1 MSAHPNGSHVTAG
14 AKGGYLM
21 PFGAARIGPVA
32 ALDYARAKVDGY
44 TESGDPVLTLDVG
57 SQSLKSLTGQ
67 IGVEVRADLPGI
79 RPYAALT
86 AEHEFS
92 GDSRVI
98 RFAQTDTPVIVNSWE
113 VSRDKD
119 TYARASFGAAA
130 TLWGGMS
137 LDSAVTSTLGR
148 DGGQEIGA
156 HVGVRANF

>member
-1 MSAHPNGSHVTAG
+1 MRSSA
-14 AKGGYLM
+14 
-21 PFGAARIGPVA
+21 A
-32 ALDYARAKVDGY
+32 ALARLSIIA
-44 TESGDPVLTLDVG
+44 TLDLG
-57 SQSLKSLTGQ
+57 
-67 IGVEVRADLPGI
+67 
-79 RPYAALT
+79 LT

-130 TLWGGMS
+130 TLWGGMR